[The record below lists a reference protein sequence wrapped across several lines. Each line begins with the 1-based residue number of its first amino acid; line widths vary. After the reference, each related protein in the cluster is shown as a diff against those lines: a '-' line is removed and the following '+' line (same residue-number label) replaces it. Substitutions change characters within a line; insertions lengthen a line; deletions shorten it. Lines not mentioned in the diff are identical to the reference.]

1 MDTPFSIFRLF
12 FYLGCISFGG
22 PAAHIALF
30 QTKIID
36 QKHWMSAEQYLQL
49 VALCQF
55 LPGPSSSQVGLGLG
69 MHRAGYLGAF
79 ASWLGFTLPG
89 AILMYFLAI
98 SLSQFSWLSNA
109 MILKGLLL
117 AIVVIVA
124 HAVVMMSRQICKTK
138 FHYAIVIILIAVGLV
153 FSELNQLFL
162 ILIAAILG
170 LIFFYKQSYSALA
183 QLEFPVSKRV
193 AVFTFIVF
201 FLTLFI
207 TPILISTFL
216 SADHPANFF
225 YEIYQASALVFG
237 GGHVVLPLLEQ
248 SIVQQNFVGQDQ
260 FMTGYGVIQTMP
272 GPLFNFSAFLGA
284 TAFPSISLF
293 AALFAVLAIFLPAAL
308 VLIGALPM
316 TSYLSKNKYLRAM
329 FQGISAGVIALLI
342 LMLIQNML
350 PKAVDS
356 IADGIFLIIA
366 FAMFY
371 TGRLPIWALMLAS
384 LSYAYIMSAVI

>member
-12 FYLGCISFGG
+12 FFLGCISFGG

-36 QKHWMSAEQYLQL
+36 QKKWMSAEQYLQL

-55 LPGPSSSQVGLGLG
+55 LPGPSSSQVGMGLGLN
-69 MHRAGYLGAF
+69 RAGYLGAF
-79 ASWLGFTLPG
+79 ASWLGFTLPS
-89 AILMYFLAI
+89 AILMYLLAI
-98 SLSQFSWLSNA
+98 SLSHFSWLSNA

-117 AIVVIVA
+117 AIVVIVV
-124 HAVVMMSRQICKTK
+124 HAVLMMSKQICKTK
-138 FHYAIVIILIAVGLV
+138 FHYAIVIILTAVGLV
-153 FSELNQLFL
+153 FSELNQLVL
-162 ILIAAILG
+162 ILIAMILG

-183 QLEFPVSKRV
+183 QLDFPVSKRV
-193 AVFTFIVF
+193 AIFALIVF
-201 FLTLFI
+201 FVILFF

-216 SADHPANFF
+216 SGDHPANFF

-248 SIVQQNFVGQDQ
+248 SIVQQNWVRQDQ

-284 TAFPSISLF
+284 TAFPSISVL
-293 AALFAVLAIFLPAAL
+293 AALFAVFAIFLPAAL
-308 VLIGALPM
+308 VLVGALPM

-342 LMLIQNML
+342 LMLVQNML
-350 PKAVDS
+350 PKGVDS

-366 FAMFY
+366 FAIFY
-371 TGRLPIWALMLAS
+371 TGRLPIWGLMLAS